1 MSKNIR
7 NNKNPRNAA
16 SNLYK
21 RLTKLFS
28 GPLVSYRGQTE
39 RQLRRRYLDKYKFQ
53 SASGRQFKRASYDPL
68 SKIRSELMVSQ
79 ERMMRYTDFQ
89 QMEYTP
95 ELASALDIYADEMT
109 TSSGLS
115 AMYTI
120 DCPNQEIKS
129 ILEALYNNILNLEF
143 NLFGWARTMC
153 KFGDFFLYLDIEEGL
168 GVRNVIGLPPGEIER
183 IEGKDETNPNYIQ
196 YQWNAGGLT
205 LENWQVGHF
214 RILGND
220 KYAPYGTSVLDPAR
234 RIWRQLT
241 LLEDAMM
248 AYRITR
254 SAERRVFYV
263 DVGNISPEETEQYM
277 QRVMTQ
283 MKRNMVIDA
292 DSGRV
297 DLRYNPMSIEE
308 DIFIP
313 TRAGINSRVETL
325 AGGSYTG
332 DIDDVKYLR
341 DKMFAAIKIPQSYIS
356 RGEGADEDKATL
368 AQKDIRFA
376 RTIQRL
382 QRSII
387 TELEKIG
394 TIHLYVLGFKGKDL
408 ISHKMSLNNPSKI
421 AELQELEHWRTKFDV
436 ASSATEGYFSK
447 RWVARNIFNQ
457 TEDNFLRMK
466 RELFYDAKFEALVA
480 KAAEEITAEGADPGP
495 SLGEPEGGALGGLGD
510 INLDTPGEGT
520 EGTETVP
527 PSDEDIKTEPKEDT
541 PDSSLMATPGGKR
554 DEKHYPHKMHPLDAK
569 KSYTTPGAKG
579 KVYTPVTTDKRRG
592 MGSRQKNIKGH
603 YSREKARNTKR
614 NVFPGIEVGI
624 YESKQTNYDEYDEDF
639 FETKNDILDLVRQME
654 QINNETKT

>member
-1 MSKNIR
+1 MSK

-21 RLTKLFS
+21 RLTRLFS
-28 GPLVSYRGQTE
+28 GPLINYRGQTE

-115 AMYTI
+115 SMYTI

-183 IEGKDETNPNYIQ
+183 IEGKDEKNPNYIQ

-283 MKRNMVIDA
+283 MKRNMVIDP

-356 RGEGADEDKATL
+356 RGEGAEEDKATL

-394 TIHLYVLGFKGKDL
+394 TIHLYVLGFKGRDL

-447 RWVARNIFNQ
+447 RWVAKNIFNQ

-466 RELFYDAKFEALVA
+466 RELFYDAKYDALIT
-480 KAAEEITAEGADPGP
+480 KSAEEISMEGAEIP
-495 SLGEPEGGALGGLGD
+495 STGGDAGGGLGALGGGDLGGAGALGGGAETPAAETPAEETKAKEESGSAG
-510 INLDTPGEGT
+510 NL
-520 EGTETVP
+520 
-527 PSDEDIKTEPKEDT
+527 
-541 PDSSLMATPGGKR
+541 LATPGGKR

-579 KVYTPVTTDKRRG
+579 KMYTPPATDKRKG

-603 YSREKARNTKR
+603 YSREKSRNTKR
-614 NVFPGIEVGI
+614 NVFPGIEIGI
-624 YESKQTNYDEYDEDF
+624 YESNQTNYDEYDEVF
-639 FETKNDILDLVRQME
+639 FETKNDVLDLINQME
-654 QINNETKT
+654 QINNETET